1 MLDAH
6 PNNETV
12 MNKILVGFLV
22 VLGICV
28 IAESGYRLGRYLR
41 QSEHAQAAQIAPTS
55 KATIAEP
62 HGA

>member
-1 MLDAH
+1 
-6 PNNETV
+6 

-28 IAESGYRLGRYLR
+28 IAAAGYRFGRYLR